1 MNPISADLY
10 RKLTSSLSRS
20 CSSQYRLTLVCN
32 TLGCHSF
39 TSRKCCSSTNWKS
52 SVNRQR
58 WMVAQSKHLTT
69 SRYYISN
76 DRWRLHKPFYQ
87 PQSHYSSDG
96 NGSKKS
102 VTALFIPVPVKS
114 VNTNPDDI
122 NIGEEL
128 GGSLKNK
135 KGDKTAY
142 CNVQK
147 RSSWKDCGWGGRV
160 EFVLYSTSWM

>member
-39 TSRKCCSSTNWKS
+39 TSRKCSSSTNWKS
-52 SVNRQR
+52 IVNRQR

-147 RSSWKDCGWGGRV
+147 RSCWKDSGWGDGELSGRM
-160 EFVLYSTSWM
+160 L